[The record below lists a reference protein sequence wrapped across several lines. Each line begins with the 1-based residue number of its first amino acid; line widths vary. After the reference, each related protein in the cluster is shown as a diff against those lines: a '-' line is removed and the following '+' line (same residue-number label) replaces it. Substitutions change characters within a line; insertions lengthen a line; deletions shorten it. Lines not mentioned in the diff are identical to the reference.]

1 MLEKFKEYRISFT
14 KVILAYSFYI
24 TIIFNYSLLYPLSE
38 GLNLSSSFELFN
50 YFFIFLVYLTILFL
64 TSIFL
69 LIVGIRY
76 LLKPTIFL
84 LVLSCPIVAYYK
96 EVYGISVDEG
106 IIISL
111 FDAII
116 EKNINEINDLLSAKL
131 FITILLTAIV
141 PLIPLFFIKID
152 YPSLLKE
159 QAIRLSYIAG
169 MILLLSLLIVSTYKN
184 TSLTARTNKKI
195 SRDVVPLYSVSS
207 LIKIIK
213 NSFKTELEFTELDE
227 NPKVLNSKDSIVG
240 IVVIGETARA
250 DHFSLNNY
258 ARTTNPNLERRNITN
273 YSNAYSCGTLTKIS
287 VPCMFFMGDYNSFSV
302 DVARNQFNLLDII
315 SQSKSGVTWVEN
327 NSGCKHVCDRIDTIE
342 LTNNLNKENYDEVLV
357 PYIDKI
363 LQNKKGNRTLII
375 LHTMGSHGP
384 KYYKRYPSAF
394 DKFQPSCKSN
404 NPQECSQ
411 KELINAFDNTL
422 LYTDHVLNLMISKL
436 EKLKE
441 KSFLIY
447 ASDHGESLGELGLYL
462 HGMPRSIAP
471 KEQIHIPWFVWF
483 SDSYKTSRDLKMVNT
498 NTEISH
504 EHFPHTILDA
514 LQIDSKYFKK
524 EKSLIK

>member
-184 TSLTARTNKKI
+184 ASLTARTNKKI
-195 SRDVVPLYSVSS
+195 SRDVSGS
-207 LIKIIK
+207 II
-213 NSFKTELEFTELDE
+213 
-227 NPKVLNSKDSIVG
+227 
-240 IVVIGETARA
+240 
-250 DHFSLNNY
+250 
-258 ARTTNPNLERRNITN
+258 
-273 YSNAYSCGTLTKIS
+273 
-287 VPCMFFMGDYNSFSV
+287 
-302 DVARNQFNLLDII
+302 
-315 SQSKSGVTWVEN
+315 
-327 NSGCKHVCDRIDTIE
+327 
-342 LTNNLNKENYDEVLV
+342 
-357 PYIDKI
+357 
-363 LQNKKGNRTLII
+363 
-375 LHTMGSHGP
+375 
-384 KYYKRYPSAF
+384 
-394 DKFQPSCKSN
+394 
-404 NPQECSQ
+404 
-411 KELINAFDNTL
+411 
-422 LYTDHVLNLMISKL
+422 
-436 EKLKE
+436 
-441 KSFLIY
+441 
-447 ASDHGESLGELGLYL
+447 
-462 HGMPRSIAP
+462 
-471 KEQIHIPWFVWF
+471 
-483 SDSYKTSRDLKMVNT
+483 
-498 NTEISH
+498 
-504 EHFPHTILDA
+504 
-514 LQIDSKYFKK
+514 
-524 EKSLIK
+524 